1 MGWLI
6 TGRDIGRGCL
16 GAGSGGGAELVELI
30 YAHSPVTVPF
40 YESLGYDRRAIVFPK
55 YLPTTSADGAGEIP
69 GGTYAGVKRNE
80 FREFHSAVSA

>member
-1 MGWLI
+1 MVEAARQGP
-6 TGRDIGRGCL
+6 
-16 GAGSGGGAELVELI
+16 GGGAELVELI

-55 YLPTTSADGAGEIP
+55 YLLTTSADGP
-69 GGTYAGVKRNE
+69 GGTYAGVERKE